1 MAATRDDFK
10 HLQVPLLVAVVL
22 VVLGAATVAAM
33 YKWTERAR
41 LQNVNAQMLR
51 NDAGGRLARATEEER
66 EIKLN
71 ILQYRRLAERGI
83 IGEEHR
89 LDWIERLATI
99 KTSRRLFDIHYDI
112 AQQRKLDSAATNGPA
127 VMVSKMDISMPLLHE
142 GDLFNLIDDL
152 RATPRGYFQ
161 VKKCSIR
168 RSISAPTDRKVLA
181 PMLSAGC
188 ELDFFTIREPEQA
201 KVAGL

>member
-10 HLQVPLLVAVVL
+10 HLQVPIIVAAALVL
-22 VVLGAATVAAM
+22 VGAATVAAM
-33 YKWTERAR
+33 YKWTAQVK
-41 LQNVNAQMLR
+41 LQSVSAQMAR
-51 NDAGGRLARATEEER
+51 NEADGRLARATEEER
-66 EIKLN
+66 EIRLN

-83 IGEEHR
+83 IGEEQR

-99 KTSRRLFDIHYDI
+99 KASRRLFDIHYDI
-112 AQQRKLDSAATNGPA
+112 AQQRKLDSTPTAGPV
-127 VMVSKMDISMPLLHE
+127 VMVSKMDLKVPLLHE
-142 GDLFNLIDDL
+142 GDLFNLLNDL

-161 VKKCSIR
+161 VKKCGIA
-168 RSISAPTDRKVLA
+168 RSAAVDRKVLA
-181 PMLSAGC
+181 PTLTATC